1 MTERALIRCALAGLL
16 AVGLTACS
24 FHKLRINEGVD
35 FLEPEKLV
43 VGQSTRLQVI
53 QSLGLPPPDFPEEL
67 GTRGVSRDYLRYG
80 VFEQRCF
87 TIGFQQVLLITP
99 FRWCA
104 AERVHEIGVEF
115 DQNGILTGITETT
128 RKVPW
133 VPFQSAGPEPLSVRE
148 LGR

>member
-1 MTERALIRCALAGLL
+1 MTERAPIRCALAGLL
-16 AVGLTACS
+16 VLGLTACS

-35 FLEPEKLV
+35 LLEPEKLV
-43 VGQSTRLQVI
+43 VGQSTRLEVI
-53 QSLGLPPPDFPEEL
+53 QSLGLPPPDFPEEA

-80 VFEQRCF
+80 VYERRCF
-87 TIGFQQVLLITP
+87 RIGFENTLLISP

-104 AERVHEIGVEF
+104 DERVHEIGVEF
-115 DQNGILTGITETT
+115 DESGILRGITETT